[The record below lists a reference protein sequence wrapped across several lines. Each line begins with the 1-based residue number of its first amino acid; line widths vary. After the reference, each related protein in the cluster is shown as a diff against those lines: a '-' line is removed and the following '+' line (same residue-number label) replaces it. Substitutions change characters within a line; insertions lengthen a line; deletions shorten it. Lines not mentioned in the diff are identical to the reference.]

1 MVSVSVDVTGP
12 SVVESVSPPRRRR
25 SRPLGR
31 GWRRVAAGG
40 SILLFWTAAGCL
52 AVLEAKTSTLQS
64 ELFSRVAGQMTFW
77 VEEGPS
83 DAVLF
88 PADGPYDRRLGYV
101 DLPGFIED
109 RKSTRSELQSLMR
122 NSYAV

>member
-40 SILLFWTAAGCL
+40 SILLFWTAAGVL
-52 AVLEAKTSTLQS
+52 AVLEAKPSTLQS
-64 ELFSRVAGQMTFW
+64 ALFLGVEGKMPYWA
-77 VEEGPS
+77 EEGRS
-83 DAVLF
+83 EAVLF
-88 PADGPYDRRLGYV
+88 PADGPHERR
-101 DLPGFIED
+101 D
-109 RKSTRSELQSLMR
+109 RKSTRIH
-122 NSYAV
+122 

>member
-88 PADGPYDRRLGYV
+88 PADGGSEERRIGKECV
-101 DLPGFIED
+101 
-109 RKSTRSELQSLMR
+109 STCRSRLSPLH
-122 NSYAV
+122 